1 MGFIEEFK
9 RAYTGD
15 DTQHYEVAGK
25 QVQCPHCGGNNF
37 DTGSALL
44 NTTGLTLL
52 GLDWANRS
60 AHLLICTACG
70 HIDWFLQKPDR
81 I

>member
-9 RAYTGD
+9 RAYAGD
-15 DTQHYEVAGK
+15 GTQHYELAGK
-25 QVQCPHCGGNNF
+25 QVHCPHCGGKNF

-44 NTTGLTLL
+44 NTTGLTFL

-60 AHLLICTACG
+60 AHQLICTACG

>member
-1 MGFIEEFK
+1 MGFIDEFK
-9 RAYTGD
+9 RAYAGD
-15 DTQHYEVAGK
+15 DTQHYEVGGK
-25 QVQCPHCGGNNF
+25 RVQCPHCGGNNF
-37 DTGSALL
+37 DTGKALL

-60 AHLLICTACG
+60 AYILICTACG
-70 HIDWFLQKPDR
+70 HIDSFLQKPDR